1 MKRKSTACRIVRVV
15 FLALMIGLLSVTV
28 WAQETTLQTIVP
40 SNHIIHLD
48 LKGTGTIL
56 VDGVA
61 YSDSADIQVQ
71 RQHRPEISIPVA
83 EGKKIKSVLWG
94 SEDVTSAFEN
104 GKWVTPEIVEDVVL
118 TITLEE
124 ISSTPQ
130 TGDNSNLNLWVVL
143 LSISLIGLVV
153 CLRRSK
159 KEYT

>member
-1 MKRKSTACRIVRVV
+1 MKRRFTACRIVQAL
-15 FLALMIGLLSVTV
+15 FLAAIVMLLPVTV

-83 EGKKIKSVLWG
+83 EGKQIKSVLWG

-104 GKWVTPEIVEDVVL
+104 GKWVAPEIVEDVVL

>member
-1 MKRKSTACRIVRVV
+1 MKRKITAYPSIFVV
-15 FLALMIGLLSVTV
+15 LFAAVVIFLSVTV

-48 LKGTGTIL
+48 LKGTGTIF

-104 GKWVTPEIVEDVVL
+104 GKWVAPEIVEDVVL
-118 TITLEE
+118 MISLEE
-124 ISSTPQ
+124 VSSTPQ
-130 TGDNSNLNLWVVL
+130 TGDNSNPYLWVVL

-153 CLRRSK
+153 CLQRSK